1 MDFANDNSPIPI
13 VELKLSPIYTVSLN
27 TVFSIPRNQCYPG
40 NPCSRFVESGIVT
53 KCDELDRY
61 LEVNEDE
68 DTLKNEVLH
77 SVATALANMVLPF
90 VFRQVDFF
98 KNPKF

>member
-1 MDFANDNSPIPI
+1 MSIENFYLVGKQNKDNFVKKNSWI
-13 VELKLSPIYTVSLN
+13 
-27 TVFSIPRNQCYPG
+27 R
-40 NPCSRFVESGIVT
+40 RFVDSAIVKT
-53 KCDELDRY
+53 CDELDRY

-90 VFRQVDFF
+90 VFDR
-98 KNPKF
+98 

>member
-1 MDFANDNSPIPI
+1 MFTTENEFIRRSWRQ
-13 VELKLSPIYTVSLN
+13 IYRLLN
-27 TVFSIPRNQCYPG
+27 RNC
-40 NPCSRFVESGIVT
+40 EK

-90 VFRQVDFF
+90 VFWQVDFL
-98 KNPKF
+98 KNPELSVQS